1 MPDEPAGTS
10 GNAPDADPLL
20 AAEAAGEDEPGPSGS
35 VEAWPAEETAISAE
49 EEKRLLKVCM
59 SSSMY
64 SCGATVAHL
73 VETPHVMRVICW
85 CHAGVLPGSA
95 GGVQG

>member
-1 MPDEPAGTS
+1 MPPLPEEPAGTS
-10 GNAPDADPLL
+10 HNVPDADPLL

-59 SSSMY
+59 AFSM
-64 SCGATVAHL
+64 SHCEAT
-73 VETPHVMRVICW
+73 
-85 CHAGVLPGSA
+85 
-95 GGVQG
+95 